1 MTPWIRGRYG
11 WRHGVKVRVMFER
24 NDLLVIAAS
33 AVLLF
38 GLLWWG
44 FEWTVLSALVLTAAY
59 SVLVLRVIY
68 NNSKGS
74 S

>member
-1 MTPWIRGRYG
+1 
-11 WRHGVKVRVMFER
+11 MFER